1 MNGSRGEKENGARR
15 EGEVEHSRENLGAL
29 VQKGRRECIQFEKG
43 VRK

>member
-15 EGEVEHSRENLGAL
+15 GGEVEHSRENLGAL
-29 VQKGRRECIQFEKG
+29 VQKGGEECIQFEKR